1 VARIG
6 VNPWPV
12 VLTEAGRW
20 VAETRRPAG
29 ESRPAESAHSRHIVS
44 LHSPPAFRITPELIT
59 PLSVGAVITS
69 MTLVIRYLVLKRV
82 ARSLV
87 APGAGISSLAWD
99 ARLASLLWC
108 VALGAWGGLEAA
120 TLPPRLTAKLELFV
134 QTLIIATVTITVGA
148 LLALALDRF
157 AKARGFALAMTG
169 LGRAMIRATILIL
182 GGLVMLAH
190 VGVTITPMLTA
201 LGIGGLAAALA
212 LQDTL
217 SNLLGGFHI
226 LIDRPVRVGD
236 TVRLENGQEGEVEDI
251 GWRSTRIRSGSDE
264 LIVVPNAKLAQSILT
279 NRTAYGQSSRRIE
292 PRRAERRG

>member
-1 VARIG
+1 VRSHI
-6 VNPWPV
+6 
-12 VLTEAGRW
+12 L
-20 VAETRRPAG
+20 
-29 ESRPAESAHSRHIVS
+29 SAV
-44 LHSPPAFRITPELIT
+44 RITTGLIT
-59 PLSVGAVITS
+59 PLVIGGVITS
-69 MTLVIRYLVLKRV
+69 VTLMIRYLVLKRV

-87 APGAGISSLAWD
+87 APDARISSLAWD

-134 QTLIIATVTITVGA
+134 QTLIIATITITAGA
-148 LLALALDRF
+148 LLAMALGRF
-157 AKARGFALAMTG
+157 AKSRGLAVAMTG
-169 LGRAMIRATILIL
+169 LTRTMIRATILII

-190 VGVTITPMLTA
+190 IGVTITPMLTA

-236 TVRLENGQEGEVEDI
+236 IVRLENGQEGEVEDI
-251 GWRSTRIRSGSDE
+251 GWRSTRIRSSSDD

-279 NRTAYGQSSRRIE
+279 NRSAHGQSSRRIE
-292 PRRAERRG
+292 SRSDERR

>member
-1 VARIG
+1 M
-6 VNPWPV
+6 
-12 VLTEAGRW
+12 
-20 VAETRRPAG
+20 
-29 ESRPAESAHSRHIVS
+29 S
-44 LHSPPAFRITPELIT
+44 LHSSPAFRITPELIT
-59 PLSVGAVITS
+59 PLVVGAVITS
-69 MTLVIRYLVLKRV
+69 MTLVVRYLVLKRV

-87 APGAGISSLAWD
+87 AAGAGISSLAWD

-120 TLPPRLTAKLELFV
+120 TLPPRLTATLELFV
-134 QTLIIATVTITVGA
+134 QTLIIATVTIV
-148 LLALALDRF
+148 
-157 AKARGFALAMTG
+157 
-169 LGRAMIRATILIL
+169 MI
-182 GGLVMLAH
+182 AH
-190 VGVTITPMLTA
+190 IGVTITPMLTA

-279 NRTAYGQSSRRIE
+279 NRTAFGQSSRRIE